1 MMYGKIYKARIIGK
15 EVKGTHEEIYGVNN
29 TEPDH
34 LLDATGLFQAQ
45 P

>member
-15 EVKGTHEEIYGVNN
+15 EVKGIHEEINYINN
-29 TEPDH
+29 AEPDH